1 MYTER
6 RRLSENFLEVRWE
19 LPEMVRQPPCL
30 RRSIAKTW
38 SMAPTVLLFALVAA
52 ISTRRP
58 AFPMYAAFLIG
69 SEPGASIAAR

>member
-1 MYTER
+1 
-6 RRLSENFLEVRWE
+6 
-19 LPEMVRQPPCL
+19 
-30 RRSIAKTW
+30 
-38 SMAPTVLLFALVAA
+38 MAPTVLLFALVAA